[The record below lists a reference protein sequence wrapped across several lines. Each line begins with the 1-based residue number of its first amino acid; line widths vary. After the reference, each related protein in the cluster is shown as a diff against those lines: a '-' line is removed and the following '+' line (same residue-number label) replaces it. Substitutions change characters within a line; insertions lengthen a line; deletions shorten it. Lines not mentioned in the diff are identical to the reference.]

1 MVASIIDRMK
11 KSIILG
17 RFIKF
22 PSTIYGRVVLILTTS
37 LVFLFILLNLVSR
50 SVYTGFFN
58 RNLQQCGDNIS
69 SIVEGSLYYSM
80 LENDKGTL
88 QRTLDVIR
96 TMSGIDQVNMYD
108 AENNL
113 AYSTHNPVDKGQG
126 NPDCKACHNDLDI
139 LFPGKVKSYHIVGD
153 TADCGVFGI
162 DNTSRQLLVRT
173 PILNESSCYTAEC
186 HAHSSDDEILGSMII
201 KMPLD
206 SLDRMVNRSS
216 LEFLLIAMGITILVV
231 SFLIIF
237 TRRRIKHPLNS
248 LISASDA
255 VSAGDNSFRLD
266 INPKLLDDMKKVSLA
281 FNNMLDNLERSSKEL
296 QNWSQQLEYKVQ
308 KKSEELS
315 EAQNELVHVERIA
328 SLGKLSS
335 SVAHEINNPLSGI
348 LIYTKLVHKQM
359 NSEDFNH
366 PKKEALLKH
375 LKYIE
380 DETKR
385 CGDIVKGL
393 LDFSRKDQ
401 EGFVQENIH
410 MILESTCNLITH
422 SAKISGIKL
431 ITNLKAKKYEAWCS
445 PNQLK
450 QAFFALLV
458 NASEAISKDGEIRV
472 ETLNPDNDSILI
484 DIVDNGCGIAPNE
497 LAHIFEPFFTNKHDS
512 RGTGLGLAIVH
523 GIMENHKGKI
533 EVESEPGKGTTMKI
547 TLPLQRQK

>member
-1 MVASIIDRMK
+1 MMMSIINRLS

-22 PSTIYGRVVLILTTS
+22 PSTIYGRVVLILTSS
-37 LVFLFILLNLVSR
+37 LVFLFVLFNLVFR
-50 SVYTGFFN
+50 SVYTEYFN
-58 RNLQQCGDNIS
+58 RNLQQCGDNMS

-80 LENDKGTL
+80 LENDKAML
-88 QRTLDVIR
+88 QRTLDIIS
-96 TMSGIDQVNMYD
+96 TMSGIGQVNMYD
-108 AENNL
+108 VNNNL
-113 AYSTHNPVDKGQG
+113 AYTTSNPDNDGQG
-126 NPDCKACHNDLDI
+126 NPDCKSCHTDLHV
-139 LFPGKVKSYHIVGD
+139 LFPENVKSYHIVGD
-153 TADCGVFGI
+153 TADCGVFGLE
-162 DNTSRQLLVRT
+162 NSSRQLLIRT
-173 PILNESSCYTAEC
+173 PILNEPSCYTAEC
-186 HAHSSDDEILGSMII
+186 HAHSRDDKLLGSMVI

-216 LEFLLIAMGITILVV
+216 TEFLLIAMGITIFVV

-248 LISASDA
+248 LIEASDA
-255 VSAGDNSFRLD
+255 VSAGNNSFRLD
-266 INPKLLDDMKKVSLA
+266 INPALLDDMKKVSLA
-281 FNNMLDNLERSSKEL
+281 FNNMLDNLESSTKEL
-296 QNWSQQLEYKVQ
+296 QNWSHQLEYKVQ
-308 KKSEELS
+308 KKSEELM

-348 LIYTKLVHKQM
+348 LIYTKLVHKQV
-359 NSEDFNH
+359 NNDDFKH

-401 EGFVQENIH
+401 EGFVQEDIH
-410 MILESTCNLITH
+410 KILSSTCNLITH
-422 SAKISGIKL
+422 SAKISGIKV
-431 ITNLKAKKYEAWCS
+431 TTDLKAVASEAWCS

-450 QAFFALLV
+450 QAFFALMV
-458 NASEAISKDGEIRV
+458 NASEAINKDGEIRL
-472 ETLNPDNDSILI
+472 ETFNPDNENIRVSIT
-484 DIVDNGCGIAPNE
+484 DNGCGIAPGE
-497 LAHIFEPFFTNKHDS
+497 LAHIFQPFFTTKHDS

-523 GIMENHKGKI
+523 GIIVNHKGKI
-533 EVESEPGKGTTMKI
+533 DVESEPGKGTKMTI
-547 TLPLQRQK
+547 TLPLKGQK